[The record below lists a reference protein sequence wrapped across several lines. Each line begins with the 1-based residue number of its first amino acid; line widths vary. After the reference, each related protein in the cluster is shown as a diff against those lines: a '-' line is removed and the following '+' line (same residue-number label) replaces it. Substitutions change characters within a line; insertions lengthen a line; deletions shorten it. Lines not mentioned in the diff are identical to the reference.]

1 MTDLAPAAT
10 KPAPKALYW
19 TGWVL
24 TLLPS
29 LMLCFSGVMKLFPPA
44 DMPQNMEKMGLP
56 MSILTGLGILELGCT
71 LIYLFPPT
79 AVIGAILLT
88 GYLGG
93 AMLTHLRIGEG
104 SILVVHVIF
113 GVVIWLGIYL
123 REPRLWRLMPW
134 RK

>member
-1 MTDLAPAAT
+1 MTDPAPPAAT
-10 KPAPKALYW
+10 PKHKALYW

-24 TLLPS
+24 SALPAAMLLLS
-29 LMLCFSGVMKLFPPA
+29 ATMKLMPPA
-44 DMPQNMEKMGLP
+44 DMPENMEKMGLP

-104 SILVVHVIF
+104 NILFMHVTF